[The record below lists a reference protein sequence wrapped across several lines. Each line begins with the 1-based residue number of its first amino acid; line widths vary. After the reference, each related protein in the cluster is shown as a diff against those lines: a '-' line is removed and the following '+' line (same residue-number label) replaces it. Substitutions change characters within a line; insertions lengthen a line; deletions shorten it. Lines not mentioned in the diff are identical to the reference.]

1 MLPTPP
7 AALPPPTHAPTH
19 THTHLQVIA
28 RANDTNYGL
37 ASGVFGRDITAIN
50 RITRGLKAGTV
61 WVNCFNVSDWVGH
74 PLTGLTGRS

>member
-7 AALPPPTHAPTH
+7 APHFPTHK
-19 THTHLQVIA
+19 HLQVIS